1 MLEIFTETQTQKKYI
16 LENAALSICVL
27 DLIALDFDFVN
38 EFFIHVKKTLKYKT
52 FY

>member
-1 MLEIFTETQTQKKYI
+1 
-16 LENAALSICVL
+16 VL

-52 FY
+52 FYWSAYQRGTKIFPSMDL